1 MKVAVT
7 LGTLV
12 KVGNWWQWAPTAMD
26 SKAWRFQELL
36 SLHFVGELT
45 VTQRKLTKAKPQSLA
60 KIGKFYMTVSRTT
73 TVYSEELSIFR
84 LG

>member
-12 KVGNWWQWAPTAMD
+12 KVGNWRQWARTAMD

-36 SLHFVGELT
+36 SLHFVDELT
-45 VTQRKLTKAKPQSLA
+45 VIQQKLTKAKPQFIA
-60 KIGKFYMTVSRTT
+60 KIGKFYMTVLQTT
-73 TVYSEELSIFR
+73 TVYSEELR
-84 LG
+84 